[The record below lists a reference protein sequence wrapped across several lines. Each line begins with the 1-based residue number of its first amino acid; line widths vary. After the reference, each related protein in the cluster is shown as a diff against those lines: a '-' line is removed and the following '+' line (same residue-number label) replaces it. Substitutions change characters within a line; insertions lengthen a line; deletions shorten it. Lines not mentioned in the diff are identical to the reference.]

1 MFQCPWHFLIDE
13 KKHIISLV
21 GGGGKTTIMYEL
33 AAHYA
38 QAGKRV
44 VALTTT
50 HIWLPCSDGLASEVY
65 APSMEAVQDLWQG
78 GSYAVIGTLEQ
89 GTGKLIAPA
98 ADLLQAVLR
107 LCDVAIIEADG
118 AKQMPCKLPAEHEPV
133 LLPECDIVIGVVGL
147 DALGKSL
154 EEGCFRWQLGREIFA
169 SSCNLLID
177 EVKVADILTSEQG
190 SRKAV
195 GTRDYYIAINKCE
208 LVEPANAEHLVGL
221 LVERGITRERIWLR
235 GKGV

>member
-1 MFQCPWHFLIDE
+1 M
-13 KKHIISLV
+13 
-21 GGGGKTTIMYEL
+21 
-33 AAHYA
+33 
-38 QAGKRV
+38 
-44 VALTTT
+44 
-50 HIWLPCSDGLASEVY
+50 
-65 APSMEAVQDLWQG
+65 
-78 GSYAVIGTLEQ
+78 
-89 GTGKLIAPA
+89 
-98 ADLLQAVLR
+98 
-107 LCDVAIIEADG
+107 
-118 AKQMPCKLPAEHEPV
+118 